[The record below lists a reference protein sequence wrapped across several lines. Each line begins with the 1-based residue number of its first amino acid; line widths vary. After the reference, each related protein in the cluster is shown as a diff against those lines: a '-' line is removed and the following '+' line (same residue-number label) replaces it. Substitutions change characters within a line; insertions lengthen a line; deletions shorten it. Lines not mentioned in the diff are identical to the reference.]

1 MIIVDDHFWRAKI
14 IDNLLQLVWPSFTVF
29 LCFQAS
35 VIICV
40 RSTLARQKAELDS
53 SVIGSVAVSKERVI
67 EGFVVYVA
75 VIQAVESSVVDQS
88 LDRACMPSVSL
99 VEFLQI
105 IFCTLVSVDF
115 LHVLIRVTS
124 VTLDD
129 QRFEGDQALVVLDL
143 FGE

>member
-1 MIIVDDHFWRAKI
+1 
-14 IDNLLQLVWPSFTVF
+14 
-29 LCFQAS
+29 
-35 VIICV
+35 
-40 RSTLARQKAELDS
+40 
-53 SVIGSVAVSKERVI
+53 
-67 EGFVVYVA
+67 
-75 VIQAVESSVVDQS
+75 
-88 LDRACMPSVSL
+88 LDRACMPPVSL

-129 QRFEGDQALVVLDL
+129 QRFEGDKALVVLDL